1 MSSNSEDLY
10 SAALAY
16 HRLPRPGKLEIQ
28 AIKPLAN
35 QRDLALAYSPGVAA
49 ACMAIAGDP
58 AQAASL
64 TIRANLVAGGPN
76 GPPALRLRHICPL
89 AVQPARGG
97 QGVFFAQAAAAA
109 GV

>member
-1 MSSNSEDLY
+1 MSSYSEDLH

-49 ACMAIAGDP
+49 ACTEIA
-58 AQAASL
+58 
-64 TIRANLVAGGPN
+64 
-76 GPPALRLRHICPL
+76 
-89 AVQPARGG
+89 
-97 QGVFFAQAAAAA
+97 
-109 GV
+109 